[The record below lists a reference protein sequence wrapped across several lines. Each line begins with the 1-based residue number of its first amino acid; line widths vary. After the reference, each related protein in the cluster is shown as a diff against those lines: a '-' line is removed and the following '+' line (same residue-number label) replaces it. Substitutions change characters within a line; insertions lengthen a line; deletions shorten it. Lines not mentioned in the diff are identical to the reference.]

1 MSPHFYYIM
10 SELNNDTV
18 GQLFMNILQ
27 HMKCIEIRLD
37 YAKCLSQK
45 QQKHVINQ
53 ALTKTKSGIDQIC
66 SLLPNSDMVLK
77 IKNDLE
83 KTDLVYV
90 MLATE
95 LLFNLPSEDL
105 THITEYIDEYM
116 NKKYGKK

>member
-1 MSPHFYYIM
+1 M

-45 QQKHVINQ
+45 QQKHTINQ
-53 ALTKTKSGIDQIC
+53 ALAKIRSGIDQIC
-66 SLLPNSDMVLK
+66 GLLPTSDMVVK
-77 IKNDLE
+77 IKNDLD

-105 THITEYIDEYM
+105 EHITEYIDEYM
-116 NKKYGKK
+116 NKKYAKKE